1 MPQLQVSVQVDRIQS
16 DGEWAGAADAPVWLA
31 ISLSA
36 SWKDVPAAP
45 ADPRALVD
53 ALLPWK
59 WRAPA
64 GAPAAWN
71 PHDAAAWKIGYL
83 DAADAY
89 TAIDAQHVAPVSA
102 ALDRPSLITRL
113 DAAIDAIAFEK
124 SVLRRDALHL
134 GPRDQETSTKGT
146 VPGFI
151 ERLPTLPH
159 PVPCASRSHALLAIS
174 RAALTADA
182 LAALDNLRF
191 VAAPAFG
198 WSTNEAFVPGD
209 WTEFDDNGDRVP
221 DYSGFTQKE
230 ATAPA
235 CIAIVEPSLTKKN
248 MVANLTEG
256 RLVDLFT
263 QRVAVIGGTDAY
275 RFTLPTGE
283 SVAELPQRLADAMD
297 PLARI
302 RSVLPR
308 AVAQWRRAAA
318 PEAPAPEL
326 DEAALGRL
334 KAVLDLIAAQVL
346 AARFDTVGRFE
357 VPLIEALIAEDTAAA
372 RDLLA
377 SHLASLPA
385 VVAASVPAAL
395 RVSRDEMNALGFSEH
410 SPFTLDY
417 LRAALG
423 SEASAVRLPADTDIL
438 RHLWLHRAAPSGAP
452 ETARGLRY
460 HELPATQPNR
470 AALHVNRE
478 RRPPPAPPAGEPAP
492 GAGEPFARTSFER
505 ARASAALAFAGP
517 FIEGLVAGRED
528 WYSAPAAP
536 TPDPTPDPTPTPDPP
551 PRRGLAE
558 RLSGAMSVLLWG
570 SEAKPGLYRT
580 FLAQLQ
586 GPDPD
591 PVRALL
597 AVLLEIAAEEAAR
610 IAGRIAFRA
619 DPFDRITPLPLPM
632 ALQIDQIQTFPRTVD
647 SWTRLSGYGLLVRRS
662 GPGTP
667 TNFVSLNPA
676 RLYLGGT
683 EDDALIKVPLSKT
696 TERNF
701 VDPLPAAPGDQVGVS
716 DAIAEFANSWATAPM
731 AGDPVLDQPGAGSG
745 LAATRVI
752 AAAPPK
758 PRARVAGEAAG
769 AVIAP
774 LPAFSFGYDY
784 EVAGHLVAQGGVLAP
799 GLRAPDNPYLFGAPL
814 TLQGQI
820 ATLANYVR
828 TTGIGT
834 PAISH
839 DLPAPLVPVSLLASD
854 LPRRAPVQAL
864 TAAGLR
870 LNYDHET
877 GGTLIDWP
885 GEANAGLRFSFVT
898 PLVGVAGE
906 LTVTLSDAGASA
918 PLSTVTLS
926 LPNLSGQERWW
937 RVEVARSGAATI
949 RYKDLPPL
957 AEEELRAD
965 FEKAWDLARTLP
977 PPGTPP
983 GGEGIYLHLTT
994 TSPDITVEPGPVRLL
1009 VDGVESAAGAPGSE
1023 RSARS
1028 KPIEPLLLDGLD
1040 VPVLRNGSAVV
1051 PDRLLSNRTVRTS
1064 VTVTLAG
1071 PSIDRHSWERWVN
1084 CALFALP
1091 PDAPLRG
1098 KIARQLNDL
1107 QAKAPPADG
1116 RSEEEL
1122 PDPAVSALGIELWQ
1136 VFPERRRIDQ
1146 PLIATADVLERPKA
1160 RVTLKADATEAFKRK
1175 DGHITATLLPGHVY
1189 ELRVRAAIQA
1199 EAKPF
1204 DNRRP
1209 NQERLGRAVLESCSR
1224 ARLDGADWLLGQAA
1238 VVPVEVAT
1246 RELPVASPASGTMLR
1261 EIKRDDKRSVS
1272 LVLPKDVLGD
1282 EGRRVLRY
1290 CETAGLVPQRWSWR
1304 GTPRADGPGDAF
1316 YDRADTDVGRV
1327 AFGPLRAGHA
1337 LAVAGIGE
1345 APPVLTRDLDWRGGW
1360 NLWRFK
1366 VRFVSRYAPLF
1377 RQEAEAQSHLGGP
1390 ADWIP
1395 HEVRDTDNG
1404 RAVERPPLAL
1414 VLPLTE
1420 TADDV
1425 SGSVP
1430 PLLALFSG
1438 AMHRNDHFGD
1448 RLAVACEIA
1457 RHPRPAFG
1465 ETPLSNLKF
1474 LPEVGPDPIRTGR
1487 AHSGAAIPLSLE
1499 GPIGYSF
1506 DRGNPVGP
1514 FNHASVIVTPRGGD
1528 LAPWSMIKL
1537 KFRREEDPE
1546 GLKAAPFEPGAK
1558 ELPITSTAPGARHE
1572 GIVLDWADAG
1582 AISEVGLALEPLPK
1596 GRSPARA
1603 ARRGQRVMLKTVRAG
1618 NQLTLSAWVLRHEDP
1633 GPARSAWAPSSAPNA
1648 AFCTIE
1654 LEPGEVAALRL
1665 VVSARAKPEKG
1676 DTWQPTGDVAVQL
1689 RRTQGR
1695 TPGPAAE
1702 LGWLAIVTLPLEAR
1716 AATTPITE
1724 DAKLHLSGTAP
1735 QTVRPLRLSDYTS
1748 SVWCQFTVPS
1758 SHFRVARGG
1767 KDRTVAVSDLELRRN
1782 RDVTGWG
1789 GIELR
1794 DDDGPVHLLPDDPVQ
1809 DSSSVDEMRLA
1820 VLTIPAHDSLG
1831 RMIERPAVVVP
1842 LINTVRGS
1850 APILTAC
1857 GAPIWPA
1864 PDTPVPT
1871 GQLGRWRILR
1881 VLVRQGM
1888 PITTLGD
1895 LFEETLEPIGATPNP
1910 SDAKAMVL
1918 SISRPAPWSF

>member
-16 DGEWAGAADAPVWLA
+16 NGEWAGAADAPVWLA

-45 ADPRALVD
+45 ANPRALVD

-59 WRAPA
+59 WRGAA
-64 GAPAAWN
+64 GAAAAWN
-71 PHDAAAWKIGYL
+71 PHDAAAWKIGYV
-83 DAADAY
+83 DAAGVY
-89 TAIDAQHVAPVSA
+89 TAIDAQHVAPVSTVIDA
-102 ALDRPSLITRL
+102 PSLITRL
-113 DAAIDAIAFEK
+113 DAAIDAIAFENG
-124 SVLRRDALHL
+124 VLRHDALHL
-134 GPRDQETSTKGT
+134 GPRNEETSTKGT

-182 LAALDNLRF
+182 DGLRF
-191 VAAPAFG
+191 VAAPVFG
-198 WSTNEAFVPGD
+198 WRDEKAFVPGACEHID
-209 WTEFDDNGDRVP
+209 VNGDGLKELVFRSADP
-221 DYSGFTQKE
+221 D
-230 ATAPA
+230 

-248 MVANLTEG
+248 MVANLTKG
-256 RLVDLFT
+256 RVIDLFS
-263 QRVAVIGGTDAY
+263 QRVAVIGGAEAY

-308 AVAQWRRAAA
+308 AVAQWRKAATA
-318 PEAPAPEL
+318 EAPAPDL
-326 DEAALGRL
+326 DDAALGWL

-346 AARFDTVGRFE
+346 AQRFDTVGRFE
-357 VPLIEALIAEDTAAA
+357 VPLIEALIDEDTAAA

-377 SHLASLPA
+377 AHLASLP
-385 VVAASVPAAL
+385 VVGPASVPAAL
-395 RVSRDEMNALGFSEH
+395 RVSQDEMDALGFSEH

-417 LRAALG
+417 LRAVLRG
-423 SEASAVRLPADTDIL
+423 EASGVRLPADTDIL
-438 RHLWLHRAAPSGAP
+438 RRLWLHRAASSGAP
-452 ETARGLRY
+452 ETTRGLRY
-460 HELPATQPNR
+460 HELPATQSNR

-478 RRPPPAPPAGEPAP
+478 RRPPPALPTGDPAP
-492 GAGEPFARTSFER
+492 GTGEPFARTSFER

-517 FIEGLVAGRED
+517 FIEGLVAGRDD
-528 WYSAPAAP
+528 WYGAPAVP
-536 TPDPTPDPTPTPDPP
+536 PPDPP
-551 PRRGLAE
+551 ARRGLAE
-558 RLSGAMSVLLWG
+558 RLSGAMAVLLWG
-570 SEAKPGLYRT
+570 PDPKPGLYRT
-580 FLAQLQ
+580 FLARLE
-586 GPDPD
+586 GPTPD

-597 AVLLEIAAEEAAR
+597 TLILQLAAEEAAR
-610 IAGRIAFRA
+610 LAGRIAFRA

-662 GPGTP
+662 GPSTA

-683 EDDALIKVPLSKT
+683 TDDALIKVPLSAT

-731 AGDPVLDQPGAGSG
+731 AGDPVLDQPGTGG
-745 LAATRVI
+745 GPPATRVI

-758 PRARVAGEAAG
+758 PRPLVAGEAAG
-769 AVIAP
+769 AVVAP
-774 LPAFSFGYDY
+774 LPAFSFGYNY

-799 GLRAPDNPYLFGAPL
+799 GLRAADNPYLFGV
-814 TLQGQI
+814 TLDVRDQI
-820 ATLANYVR
+820 ATLANYPR

-834 PAISH
+834 PTLSH
-839 DLPAPLVPVSLLASD
+839 DLPSLLAPVALIASE
-854 LPRRAPVQAL
+854 LPRRLPAQAL
-864 TAAGLR
+864 TTVGLR
-870 LNYDHET
+870 LNYDQET

-885 GEANAGLRFSFVT
+885 GETNAALCFGFVT
-898 PLVGVAGE
+898 THAGT
-906 LTVTLSDAGASA
+906 LTVTIRDPGASA
-918 PLSTVTLS
+918 PIHTVELTV
-926 LPNLSGQERWW
+926 PPDPGATPAESGERWW

-949 RYKDLPPL
+949 RFKDLPRR

-965 FEKAWDLARTLP
+965 FEEGWTTASTLEA
-977 PPGTPP
+977 PGAPP
-983 GGEGIYLHLTT
+983 GGEGVYLHLAS
-994 TSPDITVEPGPVRLL
+994 TSLNITVEPGPVRLL
-1009 VDGVESAAGAPGSE
+1009 IAGQESAETPGSE

-1028 KPIEPLLLDGLD
+1028 KPVEPLLLDGLD
-1040 VPVLRNGSAVV
+1040 VADTLPA
-1051 PDRLLSNRTVRTS
+1051 PDRPLSNRTVRTS

-1071 PSIDRHSWERWVN
+1071 PSIDRHSWERWTN

-1091 PDAPLRG
+1091 HGAPLRQRVT
-1098 KIARQLNDL
+1098 AQLNKL

-1122 PDPAVSALGIELWQ
+1122 PDPAVSALCIELWE
-1136 VFPERRRIDQ
+1136 VFPARRQIGA
-1146 PLIATADVLERPKA
+1146 PLLETADVLERPTA
-1160 RVTLKADATEAFKRK
+1160 SVTLNAAAREAFGRESRRIVA
-1175 DGHITATLLPGHVY
+1175 GLRPGHVY
-1189 ELRVRAAIQA
+1189 ELRARAAIRA
-1199 EAKPF
+1199 DASPF

-1209 NQERLGRAVLESCSR
+1209 NHERLGRAVLESCTRSR
-1224 ARLDGADWLLGQAA
+1224 FDGTDWLLGQAV

-1246 RELPVASPASGTMLR
+1246 RDLPIAEQSLASALVASASG
-1261 EIKRDDKRSVS
+1261 DKRAVN
-1272 LVLPKDVLGD
+1272 LVLPPGLFG
-1282 EGRRVLRY
+1282 EQGPRLLRY
-1290 CETAGLVPQRWSWR
+1290 CATAGLVPQRWSWR
-1304 GTPRADGPGDAF
+1304 GTPRALSPDDAF
-1316 YDRADTDVGRV
+1316 YDRADSDVGRV
-1327 AFGPLRAGHA
+1327 AYGPLRAAHA
-1337 LAVAGIGE
+1337 LAVMPRVASRP
-1345 APPVLTRDLDWRGGW
+1345 APATAPSPPVVLSRDLDWRGGW

-1366 VRFVSRYAPLF
+1366 LRLVSRYAPLF
-1377 RQEAEAQSHLGGP
+1377 RQEVDARRDLGP
-1390 ADWIP
+1390 AGGWID
-1395 HEVRDTDNG
+1395 HHVKDADNG

-1420 TADDV
+1420 TDDAAP
-1425 SGSVP
+1425 GTVP

-1457 RHPRPAFG
+1457 RHPRPSFG
-1465 ETPLSNLKF
+1465 DTPLSNLKF

-1487 AHSGAAIPLSLE
+1487 AHSGDAIPLSLD

-1546 GLKAAPFEPGAK
+1546 GLGAIPFEPGAT

-1572 GIVLDWADAG
+1572 GIVLDWSDAG
-1582 AISEVGLALEPLPK
+1582 AVGEVGLALEPLPR

-1603 ARRGQRVMLKTVRAG
+1603 ARRGQRVILRAVRTG
-1618 NQLTLSAWVLRHEDP
+1618 NQLRLSAWVLRHEDP
-1633 GPARSAWAPSSAPNA
+1633 GPAKSAWAPSSSPNA

-1654 LEPGEVAALRL
+1654 LEAGEVAALRL
-1665 VVSARAKPEKG
+1665 VVSARSKPEKG

-1689 RRTQGR
+1689 RRSK
-1695 TPGPAAE
+1695 GPAPE
-1702 LGWLAIVTLPLEAR
+1702 LGWLSIVTLPLETR
-1716 AATTPITE
+1716 AAITPISE
-1724 DAKLHLSGTAP
+1724 DARLHLKGTTP

-1758 SHFRVARGG
+1758 SHFRVAGG
-1767 KDRTVAVSDLELRRN
+1767 GSPRTVAVSDLTLVRN
-1782 RDVTGWG
+1782 RNATGWG

-1794 DDDGPVHLLPDDPVQ
+1794 DGDGPVQLLPDHPVE
-1809 DSSSVDEMRLA
+1809 DTSSVDELRLA

-1831 RMIERPAVVVP
+1831 RMIERPSVVVP
-1842 LINTVRGS
+1842 LDNLVRGS
-1850 APILTAC
+1850 APVVTGC
-1857 GAPIWPA
+1857 GVPIWPS
-1864 PDTPVPT
+1864 PDTSVPT
-1871 GQLGRWRILR
+1871 GQVGRWRIMR
-1881 VLVRQGM
+1881 VLVRKGAS
-1888 PITTLGD
+1888 ISTLGD
-1895 LFEETLEPIGATPNP
+1895 LFEETLDPIGATPNP

-1918 SISRPAPWSF
+1918 SISRPATWAL